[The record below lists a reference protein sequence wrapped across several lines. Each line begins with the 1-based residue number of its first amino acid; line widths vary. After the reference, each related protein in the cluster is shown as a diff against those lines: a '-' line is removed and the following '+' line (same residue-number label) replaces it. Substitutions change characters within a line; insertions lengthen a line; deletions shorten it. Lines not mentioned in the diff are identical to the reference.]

1 MFSCYFATN
10 KIMKVLLDIK
20 DDKASFMMEVL
31 KNFKDVKAKPI
42 SGYKANILEGINEAV
57 EQVKQIKRGR
67 LKGIN
72 AKDLLNE
79 L

>member
-1 MFSCYFATN
+1 
-10 KIMKVLLDIK
+10 MKVLLDIK

-42 SGYKANILEGINEAV
+42 SGYKADIFEGINEAV
-57 EQVKQIKRGR
+57 EQVKQIKQGR

>member
-1 MFSCYFATN
+1 MFSCYFAATG
-10 KIMKVLLDIK
+10 IMKVLLDIK
-20 DDKASFMMEVL
+20 DEKASFMMEVL
-31 KNFKDVKAKPI
+31 RNFKDVKAKPI

-57 EQVKQIKRGR
+57 EEVKQIKQGK
-67 LKGIN
+67 LKGIS

>member
-57 EQVKQIKRGR
+57 EQVKKINEGR
-67 LKGIN
+67 IKGIN
-72 AKDLLNE
+72 PRDLIDE